1 MKYFTKNVFAFLMAM
16 AMVGMTNMTAQT
28 SFWTDD
34 FGDMAAFDTNWTGG
48 GMNDGTEV
56 WTWSDDPTALLFGGQ
71 PEFAATTVAN
81 GFAIFNSDGN
91 GENPHDVTL
100 TTANPINCMGQ
111 STVYLRSENQY
122 AFFNTTSVVQVGV
135 STDGMVFTYY
145 PILAIVPA
153 NDLSSGLQ
161 IAVVELPEAANEP
174 EVWIQFRWQ
183 GNFEYTWR
191 IDDVALFDAD
201 PTPSVD
207 FSLGDFFYSPAS
219 FAQPILQID
228 TDTLS
233 FDADVANTGG
243 EELTNVTVTGTITD
257 ETGAVL
263 FTDVSTMAT
272 VPTDS
277 IVNFLFDDSFSPENL
292 ELGVYNF
299 NYEVTADQVDQN
311 TADNV
316 GTEVFLVTETLWSK
330 DNATISGSR
339 PGDGG
344 DYLMGNLYTSTSTV
358 LPETRFFENV
368 IFNAAVNPVDAPLA
382 GKEATIILARVKDD
396 VVDAGWN
403 TFDVNADL
411 TTNEGLDLLAF
422 VPHTFTGANFDL
434 QTVELLNFDEEAIEI
449 EPGTRYIIALQYAGE
464 SNVVFQGIAND
475 LDYFQIST
483 ILYTSQWFLGGFG
496 ADNAATI
503 RLTTRA
509 AVSTEDNP
517 LPAESMTLFPNPT
530 SERISLDI
538 NLENTG
544 LTNILLMDMTGK
556 IMQVKE
562 YDNLANGTY
571 EFNTSSY
578 PNGIY
583 MARLVT
589 ADGSRTVKFTVQEG
603 GLTATLLDLSV
614 SPRDFRDPL

>member
-589 ADGSRTVKFTVQEG
+589 ADGSRTVKFTVQH
-603 GLTATLLDLSV
+603 
-614 SPRDFRDPL
+614 

>member
-1 MKYFTKNVFAFLMAM
+1 
-16 AMVGMTNMTAQT
+16 
-28 SFWTDD
+28 
-34 FGDMAAFDTNWTGG
+34 
-48 GMNDGTEV
+48 
-56 WTWSDDPTALLFGGQ
+56 
-71 PEFAATTVAN
+71 
-81 GFAIFNSDGN
+81 
-91 GENPHDVTL
+91 
-100 TTANPINCMGQ
+100 
-111 STVYLRSENQY
+111 
-122 AFFNTTSVVQVGV
+122 
-135 STDGMVFTYY
+135 
-145 PILAIVPA
+145 
-153 NDLSSGLQ
+153 
-161 IAVVELPEAANEP
+161 
-174 EVWIQFRWQ
+174 
-183 GNFEYTWR
+183 
-191 IDDVALFDAD
+191 
-201 PTPSVD
+201 
-207 FSLGDFFYSPAS
+207 
-219 FAQPILQID
+219 
-228 TDTLS
+228 
-233 FDADVANTGG
+233 
-243 EELTNVTVTGTITD
+243 
-257 ETGAVL
+257 
-263 FTDVSTMAT
+263 MAT

-589 ADGSRTVKFTVQEG
+589 ADGSRTVKFTVQH
-603 GLTATLLDLSV
+603 
-614 SPRDFRDPL
+614 